1 MSREDRVRHR
11 SRSPSSRKRRHR
23 SRSRSRS
30 ESVSSRSSYSRSRS
44 RERRS
49 RKDHRRRD
57 GSRKDRKKERRR
69 RSYSVSSS
77 GSDYSDDSSP
87 KKRRHKKKHHHKKAK
102 KEKKNAPLGAVTE
115 QYGKYGIIRN
125 EDQYKKRAEF
135 LTWLV
140 EVKGVDIEALSHVE
154 ERKLFE
160 DFVEDYNTATMPS
173 KKYYDIE
180 AWEARQA
187 AKKAKHA
194 KHHTNIT
201 FDDERSRAQEI
212 QSLRAARTEV
222 VTRQTFDVM
231 KKDRDLVRAMKEQED
246 ARNAVKYLH
255 KAGHHDAAERIA
267 DKLRPGEADD
277 DSE

>member
-173 KKYYDIE
+173 KKSE
-180 AWEARQA
+180 AIAPNEWEDSPTGTTILRLGRLDRLRRRPSMLS
-187 AKKAKHA
+187 
-194 KHHTNIT
+194 IT
-201 FDDERSRAQEI
+201 PTSP
-212 QSLRAARTEV
+212 S
-222 VTRQTFDVM
+222 M
-231 KKDRDLVRAMKEQED
+231 MS
-246 ARNAVKYLH
+246 
-255 KAGHHDAAERIA
+255 GAER
-267 DKLRPGEADD
+267 KKSSP
-277 DSE
+277 

>member
-1 MSREDRVRHR
+1 MAREDRVRRR
-11 SRSPSSRKRRHR
+11 SRTPSSHRKRRQ

-30 ESVSSRSSYSRSRS
+30 DSAPSSFSSSSRSRS
-44 RERRS
+44 QDRRSRKEHRRS
-49 RKDHRRRD
+49 RKD
-57 GSRKDRKKERRR
+57 KKRERRR
-69 RSYSVSSS
+69 RSLSSS
-77 GSDYSDDSSP
+77 SSDSSP
-87 KKRRHKKKHHHKKAK
+87 KKRHHKKKKHHHKKDK
-102 KEKKNAPLGAVTE
+102 KSAPLGAVTE

-160 DFVEDYNTATMPS
+160 DFVEDFNTATMPS
-173 KKYYDIE
+173 KKYYDIA

-187 AKKAKHA
+187 AKKSKHS
-194 KHHTNIT
+194 KRDNIT
-201 FDDERSRAQEI
+201 FDDERSRAREI
-212 QSLRAARTEV
+212 QSMREARTEE

-255 KAGHHDAAERIA
+255 KAGHHDAAEKIA
-267 DKLRPGEADD
+267 DKLRPGEPEEEDL
-277 DSE
+277 E